1 MYTDVQKVRL
11 ELKGVDSALVPDSS
25 ETAFSLGTAISKACA
40 IVDAYLGTN
49 WTVPTPVPEL
59 VAQVATDL
67 SVGLVLE
74 WLYSEGVEA
83 SVGVWESKIKRAKE
97 LLEKIADGRIEAGL
111 QPKTEDV
118 GGVWVA

>member
-1 MYTDVQKVRL
+1 MYTDVQKVRR
-11 ELKGVDSALVPDSS
+11 ELKGVDSSLVPDSS
-25 ETAFSLGTAISKACA
+25 ETEFSLGTAISKAWA
-40 IVDAYLGTN
+40 IIDAYLGAN
-49 WTVPTPVPEL
+49 WIVPSPVPEL

-83 SVGVWESKIKRAKE
+83 SVGVWESKIKQAKD
-97 LLEKIADGRIEAGL
+97 LLEKMADGRIEAGL
-111 QPKTEDV
+111 LSKTEDA

>member
-1 MYTDVQKVRL
+1 MYTDVQKVRR
-11 ELKGVDSALVPDSS
+11 ELKGVDSSLVPDSS
-25 ETAFSLGTAISKACA
+25 ETEFSLGTAISKACA
-40 IVDAYLGTN
+40 IIDAYLGAN
-49 WTVPTPVPEL
+49 WIVPSPVPEL

-83 SVGVWESKIKRAKE
+83 SVGVWESKIKRAKD
-97 LLEKIADGRIEAGL
+97 LLEKMADGRIEAGL
-111 QPKTEDV
+111 LSKTEDA

>member
-1 MYTDVQKVRL
+1 MYTDVQKVRR
-11 ELKGVDSALVPDSS
+11 ELKGVDSDLVPDSS
-25 ETAFSLGTAISKACA
+25 ETAFSLGTAIAKACA
-40 IVDAYLGTN
+40 IINAYLGAN

-59 VAQVATDL
+59 ITQVATDL

-83 SVGVWESKIKRAKE
+83 SAGVWESKIKRAKE
-97 LLEKIADGRIEAGL
+97 LLEKMADGRIEADL
-111 QPKTEDV
+111 LPKTQDV